1 MYPKIIFIHGK
12 LIRKS
17 SFPLFFKFWSLM
29 NFFVCALACSA
40 FPVWLTSVGLVT
52 SATLVS
58 ILPYTVIPV
67 ECITSS
73 LLQLLLLNSS
83 KPNRPEV
90 TPSRN
95 KYHLTSKSPPQPL
108 CTSVYGRKEILGL
121 GLTLREGLL
130 PSVQEPDIQ
139 SQNGRTQV

>member
-1 MYPKIIFIHGK
+1 
-12 LIRKS
+12 
-17 SFPLFFKFWSLM
+17 M

-40 FPVWLTSVGLVT
+40 IPVWLTSVGLVT

-73 LLQLLLLNSS
+73 FLQLLLLNSS

-121 GLTLREGLL
+121 GLTLREDCCLVCKSLIFNPRMGGLKFKYIFGL
-130 PSVQEPDIQ
+130 SR
-139 SQNGRTQV
+139 NGSSL